1 MDRHGSSV
9 RRHWFPV
16 MTIIA
21 TGLVLIMQNA
31 SMKLQSYFLVQIG
44 MQTKA
49 SELLPTTV
57 RNPELRE
64 DRWTVLQGLYCFCR
78 RHLALT
84 DRVANHF
91 FAISRLLSPSVD
103 TARRGTFST
112 HFSYSLCIS
121 RYAVA
126 VTGCVPSV
134 SNHGVVTFF
143 CRNIVIIVL
152 VQAVSCTPIWQDRL
166 SKSRPSC
173 EDPSISS
180 HSRLHFRYA

>member
-1 MDRHGSSV
+1 
-9 RRHWFPV
+9 

-31 SMKLQSYFLVQIG
+31 SMELQSYFLVQIG

-49 SELLPTTV
+49 SEPLPTTV

-103 TARRGTFST
+103 TAR
-112 HFSYSLCIS
+112 
-121 RYAVA
+121 
-126 VTGCVPSV
+126 
-134 SNHGVVTFF
+134 
-143 CRNIVIIVL
+143 
-152 VQAVSCTPIWQDRL
+152 
-166 SKSRPSC
+166 
-173 EDPSISS
+173 
-180 HSRLHFRYA
+180 